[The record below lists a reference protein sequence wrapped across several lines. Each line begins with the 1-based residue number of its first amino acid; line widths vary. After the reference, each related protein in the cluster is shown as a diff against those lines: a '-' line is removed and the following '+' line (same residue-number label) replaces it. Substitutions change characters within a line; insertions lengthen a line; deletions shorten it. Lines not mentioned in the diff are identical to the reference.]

1 VIRVSARL
9 AGLSIAVVLL
19 SPACGKKGP
28 PLEPLRPMPDRV
40 GGFAAHRQGSTV
52 RLQLTLP
59 SSNQDKT
66 TPADLGRVE
75 IYGFTER
82 AEDVDRRRIP
92 TPRDLR
98 RLATLVTEIEV
109 RPPPPPR
116 RPGEGEDETDEPPE
130 PPPPEPTDL
139 RPGQG
144 DTVSAVEELT
154 EATLVPVTLPRPRQE
169 KPAPQTP
176 PREVEPP
183 KAVAPVLTQPV
194 TSPPLIR
201 TYIAIPVSTRNRD
214 GAPTSRVMVPLG
226 VSLIAPP
233 APSLTHSKE
242 EIEVSWEPPQGAPRR
257 IQAPPEKGDLRS
269 RPVLGQS
276 SVYTYNVYESAE
288 GDSATTGV
296 EPINGRPLEEPPYAD
311 TRIEFGVRRCY
322 AIRSVYSFGGVRIES
337 DPSPPACITPADTFA
352 PAAPAGLA
360 AVGSQGGIS
369 LIWEPATEDDL
380 AGYLVL
386 RGEAGSETLQPLTP
400 APIRETT
407 YRDTDV
413 RPGVRYAY
421 AVVAVD
427 NATPAN
433 RSAESERVEE
443 SGR

>member
-1 VIRVSARL
+1 VISVSARL
-9 AGLSIAVVLL
+9 VGLSAAVALL
-19 SPACGKKGP
+19 SAACGKKGA
-28 PLEPLRPMPDRV
+28 PLEPLRPIPDRV
-40 GGFAAHRQGSTV
+40 DSLAAHRQGSTV

-59 SSNQDKT
+59 STNQDKT
-66 TPADLGRVE
+66 TPADLERVE

-116 RPGEGEDETDEPPE
+116 RSSEGEDETDEPPE

-154 EATLVPVTLPRPRQE
+154 EATLVPVSLPRAKQE
-169 KPAPQTP
+169 KPAGQAPV
-176 PREVEPP
+176 RDVEPP
-183 KAVAPVLTQPV
+183 KVVAPVLTQPV

-201 TYIAIPVSTRNRD
+201 TYIAIPISSRNRD

-226 VSLIAPP
+226 VSVIAPP
-233 APSLTHSKE
+233 APSLAHTKE
-242 EIEVSWEPPQGAPRR
+242 EIEVSWEPPQGAPGR

-276 SVYTYNVYESAE
+276 SVYTYNVYESADE
-288 GDSATTGV
+288 SAATGV
-296 EPINGRPLEEPPYAD
+296 EPLNRRPLEEPPYAD
-311 TRIEFGVRRCY
+311 ARIEFGARRCY
-322 AIRSVYSFGGVRIES
+322 VIRSVFSFGGVRIES

-360 AVGSQGGIS
+360 AVGSEGGIS
-369 LIWEPATEDDL
+369 LIWEPATEADL

-433 RSAESERVEE
+433 RSTESERVEE
-443 SGR
+443 SAR